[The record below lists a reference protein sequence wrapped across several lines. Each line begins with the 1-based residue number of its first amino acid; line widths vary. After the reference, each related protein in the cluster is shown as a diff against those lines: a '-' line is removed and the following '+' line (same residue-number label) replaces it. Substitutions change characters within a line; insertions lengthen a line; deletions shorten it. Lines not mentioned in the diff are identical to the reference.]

1 MFTRL
6 AKMLLLAGIALY
18 CTLVVF
24 NNLTDFS
31 SNYEFIGHVLS
42 MDTTI
47 PGNHGMWRAL
57 TSPTMHLA
65 SYWLIIAWEF
75 VTAILAWW
83 ALANLIRVLH
93 KDARVFNAKKAYG
106 GGRADALAAD
116 VARCVSGCRRG
127 VVPDVA
133 IAYLEWSGRSV
144 SHVRH
149 RRIRIVAAFAA

>member
-31 SNYEFIGHVLS
+31 SNYEFIRHVLS
-42 MDTTI
+42 MDSTI

-65 SYWLIIAWEF
+65 SYLVDHRLGVRDRDPCMVGVGEPDP
-75 VTAILAWW
+75 
-83 ALANLIRVLH
+83 RV
-93 KDARVFNAKKAYG
+93 AQR
-106 GGRADALAAD
+106 RACL
-116 VARCVSGCRRG
+116 
-127 VVPDVA
+127 
-133 IAYLEWSGRSV
+133 
-144 SHVRH
+144 
-149 RRIRIVAAFAA
+149 